1 MLVYLIVTLII
12 FTGICRAEND
22 FTSCSDLRADSSEK
36 SSDRINTDDWSFLAE
51 INQYIISDENDFLLP
66 AFTADKDWLHIEAR
80 YNYEALESGSAWIG
94 YNFNAGN
101 ELELNATPMFGAVI
115 GSIMGIA
122 PGIEM
127 ELTYGILDIYSEWEY
142 VFDLENSSDNFLY
155 TWSEIS
161 VAPADWIS
169 LGIVAQRTK
178 VYQSEVD
185 IQRGMFS
192 AFMLSRYSFT
202 AYVFNPDIDK
212 PTLVLNASI
221 EF

>member
-1 MLVYLIVTLII
+1 
-12 FTGICRAEND
+12 
-22 FTSCSDLRADSSEK
+22 
-36 SSDRINTDDWSFLAE
+36 
-51 INQYIISDENDFLLP
+51 
-66 AFTADKDWLHIEAR
+66 
-80 YNYEALESGSAWIG
+80 
-94 YNFNAGN
+94 
-101 ELELNATPMFGAVI
+101 
-115 GSIMGIA
+115 MGIA

-192 AFMLSRYSFT
+192 AFMFSRYSFT

>member
-1 MLVYLIVTLII
+1 MAQYGLV
-12 FTGICRAEND
+12 
-22 FTSCSDLRADSSEK
+22 
-36 SSDRINTDDWSFLAE
+36 
-51 INQYIISDENDFLLP
+51 ISV
-66 AFTADKDWLHIEAR
+66 
-80 YNYEALESGSAWIG
+80 
-94 YNFNAGN
+94 NAGN

-178 VYQSEVD
+178 VYQSDTVD
-185 IQRGMFS
+185 IQRGLFAFMFS
-192 AFMLSRYSFT
+192 R
-202 AYVFNPDIDK
+202 
-212 PTLVLNASI
+212 
-221 EF
+221 